1 MTWFLVALVG
11 PLIYAIT
18 NHIDK
23 HLLEKYF
30 KVSGVGTL
38 LIFSSLAS
46 ILALPIIYFAD
57 PAVLDVEL
65 FNILILCLVGL
76 LNTTLL
82 WLYLL
87 ALEDE
92 EASVT
97 IVFYQLVPV
106 FGAVLGFF
114 ILDEVLTVTQLI
126 AMGIVI
132 VGTTIISFELGDD
145 TSFKLRKRT
154 ILLMSGASF
163 CWALASVIFKYAALE
178 ENVWHSLFW
187 EHVTLEVVGI
197 MIFALVPTYRK
208 HFLDA
213 MRANS
218 KVILSLNVTN
228 EALYMFA
235 NGVVA
240 FAYMMAPIAFI
251 LLTQSLQPFFVLII
265 AVFLTTFFPALGSER
280 ITGKHLVQKIAA
292 ISITSIGTYILL
304 NFEI

>member
-1 MTWFLVALVG
+1 MTWFFVALVG
-11 PLIYAIT
+11 PLIYAVT

-30 KVSGVGTL
+30 KISGVGTL

-46 ILALPIIYFAD
+46 ILALPIIYLAD
-57 PAVLDVEL
+57 PSVLDVDP
-65 FNILILCLVGL
+65 FNVFILCLVGL
-76 LNTTLL
+76 LNTALL

-87 ALEDE
+87 ALEGE
-92 EASVT
+92 EASIT

-106 FGAVLGFF
+106 FGAILGYF
-114 ILDEVLTVTQLI
+114 ILDEILTATQLV

-132 VGTTIISFELGDD
+132 LGTTIISFELGDG
-145 TSFKLRKRT
+145 TTFKLRKRT
-154 ILLMSGASF
+154 TLLMSGASL
-163 CWALASVIFKYAALE
+163 CWALGSVIFKYAALE
-178 ENVWHSLFW
+178 ENVWRSLFW

-213 MRANS
+213 MRTNS
-218 KVILSLNVTN
+218 KKILSLNVTN

-235 NGVVA
+235 NSVVA
-240 FAYMMAPIAFI
+240 FAYLMAPIAFI

-265 AVFLTTFFPALGSER
+265 AIFLTTFFPALGSER
-280 ITGKHLVQKIAA
+280 VSGRHLIQKIAA

-304 NFEI
+304 HFEM